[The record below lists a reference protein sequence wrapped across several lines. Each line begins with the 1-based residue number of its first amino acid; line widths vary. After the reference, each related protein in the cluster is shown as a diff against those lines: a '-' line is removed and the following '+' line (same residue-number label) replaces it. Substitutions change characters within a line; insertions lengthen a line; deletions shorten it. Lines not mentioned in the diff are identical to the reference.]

1 MQKPDHELFETIDRR
16 LKKARQQLVAK
27 MLSTDEVG
35 ASKQKKDYND
45 LTTRE
50 IGQIAEGLAVRL
62 NLFEGNYPAFMP

>member
-1 MQKPDHELFETIDRR
+1 MFETIDRR